1 MTDLEEKILGLM
13 RESKPE
19 VTVNLGMDT
28 RLDADLGL
36 TSLELTEVVFSIE
49 DAFGITLDFDASSAA
64 RFQTV
69 GDVVA
74 HVKELVVPKG

>member
-1 MTDLEEKILGLM
+1 MLP
-13 RESKPE
+13 PE
-19 VTVNLGMDT
+19 ATVNLGMET

-36 TSLELTEVVFSIE
+36 TSLDLTEVIFEIE
-49 DAFGITLDFDASSAA
+49 DAFGVTLDFDASTAS

-69 GDVVA
+69 RDIVA